1 MTIGLL
7 AIVAI
12 ALFAAGFAQLLAPIE
27 RPDPERQFLSAEQ
40 RELADRVRESR
51 DFVSEQ
57 QRLMGE
63 IAGLQAKMREVDPE
77 LYRGRIERLD
87 SARALLEK
95 QIRIERDLVVEY
107 ERAERILD
115 VEIETE
121 RVVGQLG
128 DEVLEAMSQRLAEL
142 DAARDAN
149 RELRYQLEANEE
161 VERLLSGRSGI

>member
-40 RELADRVRESR
+40 RELADRVRESS

-57 QRLMGE
+57 QRLMDE

-77 LYRGRIERLD
+77 LDATGRGFQVLD
-87 SARALLEK
+87 IK
-95 QIRIERDLVVEY
+95 QGRN
-107 ERAERILD
+107 
-115 VEIETE
+115 T
-121 RVVGQLG
+121 
-128 DEVLEAMSQRLAEL
+128 AEL
-142 DAARDAN
+142 AR
-149 RELRYQLEANEE
+149 LFPGVEAGQPLKLTE
-161 VERLLSGRSGI
+161 GPD